1 MTEGLTLSLSRVLST
16 QTALP
21 TSSLSSTAP
30 VPPHQEASLTLSVY
44 GDLRFMKLRVTFIVS
59 FGIYLAFGD
68 LFIFTLIV

>member
-21 TSSLSSTAP
+21 MSSLTSNAP
-30 VPPHQEASLTLSVY
+30 VPPHQEASLILSVY
-44 GDLRFMKLRVTFIVS
+44 SDLCFLKLRVTFIVP

-68 LFIFTLIV
+68 LFTFTHIV